1 MREASY
7 YTLSECSRIIA
18 EAEAAARADRSY
30 SLLLFNA
37 DAVEIIG
44 SITLSNVARGPFQAC
59 ILGYGVGARWQG
71 FGLMKE
77 ALEAT
82 LAWAFGALG
91 LHRVMANHLPYN
103 ERSARLL
110 ERLGFEREGVC
121 ARVPEDR
128 RVLARP
134 CAHRED
140 SFRGLS
146 LSRDP
151 TNEDGGPKAA
161 IFGIAQIKSAQ
172 ALAAGRWFERRRW
185 LPAAWSPRPCGA

>member
-1 MREASY
+1 MTTALPILRTPRCLIRLAVPADAPQLLAYRLENHEHLSPWEPMREASY

-18 EAEAAARADRSY
+18 EAEAAARADRGY

-82 LAWAFGALG
+82 LAWAFGALS
-91 LHRVMANHLPYN
+91 LHRVMANHLPDN

-110 ERLGFEREGVC
+110 ERLGFEREGY
-121 ARVPEDR
+121 ARAYLKIAGSWRDHVLTAKIRSED
-128 RVLARP
+128 
-134 CAHRED
+134 
-140 SFRGLS
+140 
-146 LSRDP
+146 
-151 TNEDGGPKAA
+151 
-161 IFGIAQIKSAQ
+161 
-172 ALAAGRWFERRRW
+172 
-185 LPAAWSPRPCGA
+185 